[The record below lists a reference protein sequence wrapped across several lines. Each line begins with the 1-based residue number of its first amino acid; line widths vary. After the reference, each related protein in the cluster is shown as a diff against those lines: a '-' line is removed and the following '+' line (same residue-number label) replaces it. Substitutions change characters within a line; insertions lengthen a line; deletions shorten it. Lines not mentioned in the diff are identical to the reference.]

1 MQTVLCN
8 VNEKQPDSKL
18 GTLSSC
24 LIPECGHKH
33 LYTMT
38 KADIDG
44 LHKDKFH
51 RLAPS
56 SFTVSSIR
64 TDYVRKE
71 NFWVKYISDANRK
84 SH

>member
-1 MQTVLCN
+1 MQTILS
-8 VNEKQPDSKL
+8 NEKSLDSKL

-38 KADIDG
+38 KTDIDG

-56 SFTVSSIR
+56 SLTVSLVDLIR
-64 TDYVRKE
+64 NSYLKKIK
-71 NFWVKYISDANRK
+71 F
-84 SH
+84 